1 MLLRGCK
8 KLLLLSGLF
17 LLPTL
22 LAVGHANAADFV
34 MILKSGTVQLADET
48 QRLDGETRTFD
59 ENSAK
64 TLAVA
69 WEVRNSRNV
78 GLGMEY
84 ITFEHDF
91 TSPSSAGYTKTQL
104 YLFSARKY
112 FSLGKMVHPF
122 GGIGLGWGYTKF
134 SRDGDVDRDLN
145 YVLQISA
152 GLELQL
158 AEEFG
163 IFIEGKGLAS
173 GTDGERENEFDFSGP
188 SLLAGVS
195 LIF

>member
-1 MLLRGCK
+1 MITGYN
-8 KLLLLSGLF
+8 KLLLFAGLF
-17 LLPTL
+17 LLMTL
-22 LAVGHANAADFV
+22 LFAGNTTAGDFV
-34 MILKSGTVQLADET
+34 MILKSGTVELIDET

-59 ENSAK
+59 EYSAR
-64 TLAVA
+64 TLAVG
-69 WEVRNSRNV
+69 WEIRNSRNV

-91 TSPSSAGYTKTQL
+91 TSPSSDGYTKTQL

-112 FSLGKMVHPF
+112 FNMTKTIHPF

-134 SRDGDVDRDLN
+134 NRVSDVDRDLN

-152 GLELQL
+152 GLEIQF

-188 SLLAGVS
+188 SLTAGVS
-195 LIF
+195 FIF

>member
-1 MLLRGCK
+1 MIRGF
-8 KLLLLSGLF
+8 KLLLLFGFF
-17 LLPTL
+17 LLLVL
-22 LAVGHANAADFV
+22 LSVGNANAADFAL
-34 MILKSGTVQLADET
+34 ILKSGTVQLADDT
-48 QRLDGETRTFD
+48 QKLDDEVRTFD
-59 ENSAK
+59 ESSAK
-64 TLAVA
+64 TLALG
-69 WEVRNSRNV
+69 WEVRNARNV

-91 TSPSSAGYTKTQL
+91 TSLSSNGYTKTQL

-112 FSLGKMVHPF
+112 FSVGKIVRPF

-134 SRDGDVDRDLN
+134 GRDGDVDRDLN
-145 YVLQISA
+145 YVLQIAA
-152 GLELQL
+152 GVELQL

-188 SLLAGVS
+188 SLMAGVS
-195 LIF
+195 VIF

>member
-1 MLLRGCK
+1 MTMGFN
-8 KLLLLSGLF
+8 KLLLFAGLF
-17 LLPTL
+17 LLVTL
-22 LAVGHANAADFV
+22 MATGNATAADFV
-34 MILKSGTVQLADET
+34 VILKSGTVQLADET

-59 ENSAK
+59 ETSAK

-69 WEVRNSRNV
+69 WEIRNARNV

-91 TSPSSAGYTKTQL
+91 TSPSSDGYTKSQL

-112 FSLGKMVHPF
+112 FNASKMVHPF

-134 SRDGDVDRDLN
+134 NRVGDIDRDWN

-152 GLELQL
+152 GVEIRF

-188 SLLAGVS
+188 SLMAGVS
-195 LIF
+195 FIF